1 MASASFEVTPQ
12 TQSVTRFLVVCG
24 AHQIKD
30 AWFFGNFLGVCRAL
44 MSLGVN
50 ESFWN
55 CFPVGEYFAEGDFDT
70 IKFGRQES
78 GWKPIEIY
86 SKHTW
91 KTRQPFWRHFSSAE
105 KDSLVTQVISHIDKM
120 AQELVAG
127 DIFNLILIGH
137 GGPKGII
144 LGGNEFLTSSL
155 ALALDR
161 FKINVRVNVVMQC
174 CYSGAFADKIQALN
188 QPQRFVYTSAQAGQV
203 SYPDGRSPSGRF
215 RNSKFSGAF
224 LRSLGF
230 AHDPRTKDSWSPDA
244 HIAFAA
250 REGRSSVSSQVD
262 PQAHKSADMELI
274 SRFVD
279 VLFTDYVDLSFS
291 QANETARRVLT
302 PTSPALPP
310 SANTNMIGENLQAG
324 EGVLESE
331 FSLVDTNNPFVDDLR
346 VVSGFFT
353 TLNFK
358 KNHRLVQS
366 DLSKYGKKVADQ
378 LKGLRWRIRVQE
390 PFWFTLEALANKDLI
405 KLENL
410 HSPVIWNETSEAI
423 DGVALLLQSF
433 RLVQECVAPEAPGLE
448 GSFRAPVMWLVV
460 LLVRCG
466 TDIKK
471 TFEFLMTTRILG
483 EYDEVHF
490 QSVGEL
496 VLDYKAPEKQPA
508 RMLKE
513 IPTYGLWLPQSFDNL
528 GGFSRKLN
536 KRYSEIQW
544 AYEACFGKDS
554 WGDCSDINLSIDS
567 LA

>member
-1 MASASFEVTPQ
+1 MFPAVNAIAPDFHKTSLLQGPSNLSLAKIDNLCFRAALATLTLNHQ
-12 TQSVTRFLVVCG
+12 TARGPRTHFH
-24 AHQIKD
+24 AENYD
-30 AWFFGNFLGVCRAL
+30 D
-44 MSLGVN
+44 
-50 ESFWN
+50 N

-78 GWKPIEIY
+78 GWKPVEVY

-105 KDSLVTQVISHIDKM
+105 NYSLVTQVSSQIDRT

-127 DIFNLILIGH
+127 DIFNLTLIGH
-137 GGPKGII
+137 GGPTGII
-144 LGGNEFLTSSL
+144 LGGNKFLTSSL

-161 FKINVRVNVVMQC
+161 FKTN
-174 CYSGAFADKIQALN
+174 
-188 QPQRFVYTSAQAGQV
+188 AGQV
-203 SYPDGRSPSGRF
+203 SYPASRSPSGRF

-230 AHDPRTKDSWSPDA
+230 AHHPRTKDSWSPDA

-250 REGRSSVSSQVD
+250 REGRSNVPSQAD
-262 PQAHKSADMELI
+262 PQAYESADMELI
-274 SRFVD
+274 SRFID

-291 QANETARRVLT
+291 QATQTARRVLT
-302 PTSPALPP
+302 PTNPALPP
-310 SANTNMIGENLQAG
+310 SANTNMIGESLEAG
-324 EGVLESE
+324 EGALESE

-346 VVSGFFT
+346 VVSKLFA

-358 KNHRLVQS
+358 KNHKMVQS
-366 DLSKYGKKVADQ
+366 DLSKYVKKLADQ
-378 LKGLRWRIRVQE
+378 LKGLRWRFRVQE

-433 RLVQECVAPEAPGLE
+433 RLVQECVAPEALGLE
-448 GSFRAPVMWLVV
+448 GSFRAPVMWLAI

-466 TDIKK
+466 TYIKK

-483 EYDEVHF
+483 QYDEVYF

-496 VLDYKAPEKQPA
+496 ILNYKAPEKQPA
-508 RMLKE
+508 KMLKE
-513 IPTYGLWLPQSFDNL
+513 IPTYGFWLPQSFDNL
-528 GGFSRKLN
+528 EGFSRRLN
-536 KRYSEIQW
+536 KRYSKIQW
-544 AYEACFGKDS
+544 AYEACFVRQHRTPEVSGQVQEMS
-554 WGDCSDINLSIDS
+554 VLSGLPLS
-567 LA
+567 ELG